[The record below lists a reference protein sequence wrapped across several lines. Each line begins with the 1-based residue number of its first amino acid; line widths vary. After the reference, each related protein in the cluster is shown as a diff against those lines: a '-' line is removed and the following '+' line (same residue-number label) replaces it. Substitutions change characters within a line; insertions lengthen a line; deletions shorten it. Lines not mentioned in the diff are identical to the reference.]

1 MHSFFVA
8 FEIFTIISN
17 LLDANYDAVAKSIHM
32 TDMMLL
38 KTYLWL
44 MLVYKYLP
52 GKAYMLMD
60 SEDNYVPPDT
70 NEDVQQEG
78 KNGIEPMCPILYPR
92 YPYAFGLKS
101 HEQSFHYKCNPKFP
115 FPNSS
120 LSPDENINS
129 DTLQNSHIETVKQIE

>member
-1 MHSFFVA
+1 MA
-8 FEIFTIISN
+8 IEIFIIISN
-17 LLDANYDAVAKSIHM
+17 LLDANYDAVARSIHM

-52 GKAYMLMD
+52 GEAYMLMD

-78 KNGIEPMCPILYPR
+78 SFSAGKTWPHLRGPVRC
-92 YPYAFGLKS
+92 GLL
-101 HEQSFHYKCNPKFP
+101 PG
-115 FPNSS
+115 S
-120 LSPDENINS
+120 LREW
-129 DTLQNSHIETVKQIE
+129 